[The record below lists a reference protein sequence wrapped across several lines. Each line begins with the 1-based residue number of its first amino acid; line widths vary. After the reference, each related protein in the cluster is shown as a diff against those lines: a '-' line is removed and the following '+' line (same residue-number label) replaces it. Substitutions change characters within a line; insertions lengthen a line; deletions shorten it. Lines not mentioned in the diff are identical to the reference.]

1 MKKMIFVFLFLSFG
15 VQAQKNITNASDA
28 TAPLHALKP
37 DYPTPYGVPAVSD
50 IQKND
55 RSSIRIFRKSN
66 AF

>member
-37 DYPTPYGVPAVSD
+37 DYPTPYGGHAVSD
-50 IQKND
+50 IQKTID
-55 RSSIRIFRKSN
+55 RVF
-66 AF
+66 